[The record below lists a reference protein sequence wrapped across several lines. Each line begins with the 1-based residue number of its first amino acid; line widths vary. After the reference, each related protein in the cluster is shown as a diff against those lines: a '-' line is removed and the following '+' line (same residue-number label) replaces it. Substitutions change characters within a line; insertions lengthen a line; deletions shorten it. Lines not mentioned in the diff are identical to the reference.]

1 MKGSEASMRASA
13 NSRACGQY
21 GRAQAGARPQR
32 QRYKPPRFI
41 SQNET
46 THTHTKTLYDKGNG
60 TSVHGVSFLIN
71 NTVLLH
77 TMDVKTLKPS
87 RFLIT
92 RRSLLREHCGFAFSW
107 HLKWHIWPLWAIRC
121 DLTTAAT
128 FKARKTKTLKRTD
141 ATSCLSLQ
149 QIQWK
154 LFVNRSHIYSR
165 IHPAVPDG
173 SLVEVYLSCK
183 LI

>member
-1 MKGSEASMRASA
+1 MKHQWEPQLIHEHVDSMEERRQEPDLKDSVINLLASS
-13 NSRACGQY
+13 
-21 GRAQAGARPQR
+21 
-32 QRYKPPRFI
+32 PRMK
-41 SQNET
+41 Q
-46 THTHTKTLYDKGNG
+46 HTHTKTLYDKGNG